1 MIELD
6 ERGHQCPL
14 PVVAAKKALE
24 QANANEQVSV
34 RVDNEIAVQNL
45 MKLGKHMNLTVN
57 SEKQGEDNYVVN
69 FVMGDVSRSSNTKNS
84 EETALPSGGKRNL
97 VVVIA
102 SDQMGEPEEELGKIL
117 MKGFIFALAQQD
129 ILPKTIL
136 FYNSGARLTTT
147 GSESLEDLKNL
158 EAEGVEIMTCGTC
171 LKYLGIEKEL
181 QVGTVSNM
189 YDIAEKMVGADLI
202 VRP

>member
-1 MIELD
+1 
-6 ERGHQCPL
+6 
-14 PVVAAKKALE
+14 
-24 QANANEQVSV
+24 
-34 RVDNEIAVQNL
+34 
-45 MKLGKHMNLTVN
+45 
-57 SEKQGEDNYVVN
+57 
-69 FVMGDVSRSSNTKNS
+69 
-84 EETALPSGGKRNL
+84 
-97 VVVIA
+97 
-102 SDQMGEPEEELGKIL
+102 

-147 GSESLEDLKNL
+147 GSESLEDLKNM

-171 LKYLGIEKEL
+171 LKYLGIETEL

-189 YDIAEKMVGADLI
+189 YDIAEKMVGACSI